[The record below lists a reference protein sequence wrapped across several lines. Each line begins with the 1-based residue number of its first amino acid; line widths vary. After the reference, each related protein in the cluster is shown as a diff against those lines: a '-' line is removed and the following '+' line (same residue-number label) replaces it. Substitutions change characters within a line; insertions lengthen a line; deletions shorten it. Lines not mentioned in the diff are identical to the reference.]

1 MDKKLFGSNYINY
14 ITANKTERECVSSAV
29 VMARCNGFLTM
40 KEIKAQHGGLRT
52 GDRVYFVNKDKNFA
66 AFVIGENFGIDG
78 VNLLGA
84 HIDSPRLD
92 IKTQPL
98 FEDGGV
104 AYFDTQYYGGIKK
117 YQWVTRPLAI
127 HGKVCFKDGSSLN
140 VVIGEDQNDPV
151 FCISDLLPH
160 LDKNLYDKKASDF
173 INGEKLDLIAATTD
187 LEGEEK
193 DAVKKNV
200 LKLLKE
206 KYERFEE
213 EDFLSAELEVVPA
226 GAARWCGLDKS
237 LIAGYG
243 QDDRVCAYTSLM
255 ALMDLAKEDHWDNTI
270 QKNIP
275 NVLKR
280 TVGCVLVDK
289 EEVGSICAT
298 GSKSRWLEDV
308 LYCVT
313 GATDRMHFADM
324 LYKTDML
331 SSDVT
336 AAYDPQFGDVS
347 NKSMSAKLN
356 GGFVLSKYNGGR
368 GKSGGADA
376 NPEYIALVRNIL
388 DTADIK
394 YQFDTMGKVDVGGG
408 GTIASIVC
416 NLNINVIDAGVPVLN
431 MHSPMELT
439 SVEDVYNTYLGYMAF
454 LKH

>member
-1 MDKKLFGSNYINY
+1 MDKISFGENYIKY
-14 ITANKTERECVSSAV
+14 ISENKTERECVSDAV
-29 VMARCNGFLTM
+29 KKARSNGFITM
-40 KEIKAQHGGLRT
+40 KEITDRGESLKV
-52 GDRVYFVNKDKNFA
+52 GDKVYFVNKDKNFA
-66 AFVIGENFGIDG
+66 AFIIGEGFGKEGI
-78 VNLLGA
+78 NLLGA

-98 FEDGGV
+98 YEKSNV

-117 YQWVTRPLAI
+117 YQWVTRPMAI
-127 HGKVCFKDGSSLN
+127 HGKICFTNGTTHN
-140 VVIGEDQNDPV
+140 VVIGEDPTDPI

-160 LDKNLYDKKASDF
+160 LDKKLAEKKASDF
-173 INGEKLDLIAATTD
+173 ISGESLDLIAATES

-200 LKLLKE
+200 IKLINE
-206 KYERFEE
+206 KYAVNFKE
-213 EDFLSAELEVVPA
+213 EDFLSSELEVVPA
-226 GAARWCGLDKS
+226 GPARWCGLDKS

-255 ALMDLAKEDHWDNTI
+255 ALMDLSVSNEN
-270 QKNIP
+270 
-275 NVLKR
+275 LKR

-298 GSKSRWLEDV
+298 GSESRWLEDV
-308 LYCVT
+308 LYCVS
-313 GATDRMHFADM
+313 GAKDRLSFADI
-324 LYKTDML
+324 LYNTDML

-336 AAYDPQFGDVS
+336 AAYDPQFSDVS
-347 NKSMSAKLN
+347 NENMTSKLN

-368 GKSGGADA
+368 GKGGGADA
-376 NPEYIALVRNIL
+376 NPEFIALVRNIL
-388 DTADIK
+388 DTANIK

-416 NLNINVIDAGVPVLN
+416 RMNINVMDAGVPVLN

-439 SVEDVYNTYLGYMAF
+439 SAEDVYNTYLGYCAF